1 MSSANLQPEL
11 VAEQMRGGNLELA
24 PAQLRPRE
32 RTNPN
37 ISNTKSYPKTYRVQG
52 IPSELTKDQ
61 SKQFLRLA
69 LGANSELRVHSL
81 SPDPYSSYRSV
92 ATITLGQVPS
102 SLQGDRDQWTLPVQ
116 INNHYSGG
124 SDTISI
130 TVDTHFLGFTPVS
143 SVKDGP
149 GHRIE

>member
-1 MSSANLQPEL
+1 MASANFQPKM
-11 VAEQMRGGNLELA
+11 VEQMTSDNLQLA
-24 PAQLRPRE
+24 QPWLRPRE
-32 RTNPN
+32 RTDPN
-37 ISNTKSYPKTYRVQG
+37 MSNTKPYPKTYRVQG
-52 IPSELTKDQ
+52 IPSGLTKDQ

-92 ATITLGQVPS
+92 ATITLRQIPS
-102 SLQGDRDQWTLPVQ
+102 SLQGDRDQWTMPVQ
-116 INNHYSGG
+116 INDPNSGG
-124 SDTISI
+124 SETVSI

-149 GHRIE
+149 DHRIE